1 MFFLKHWGTYPS
13 FSMRSLQ
20 TIGYDGGLKSS
31 LQTSGVTHD
40 LMVDD
45 EKQLTTEQ
53 SIYSDLL
60 V

>member
-1 MFFLKHWGTYPS
+1 
-13 FSMRSLQ
+13 MRSLQ